1 MELFNII
8 AILLSLSAIFS
19 YINYRYLRLPTTI
32 GVMLISIV
40 MSLFLVTGDALGM
53 GMKDQAKNIVNSIDF
68 DATLLHGMLSF
79 LLFAGALHVKLENLT
94 EQKWII
100 GITATVG
107 VILSTFFIGT
117 AMYFILQAMNLPL
130 TYAYCLVFGAL
141 ISPTDPI
148 AVLAILKEANVPKS
162 VETKI
167 TAESLFNDGIAV
179 VVFLVIAGVASGK
192 EQATFLGITTLFVE
206 EAVGGAIMGFI
217 LGYIAYYMLK
227 SIDNYQTEILISLAL
242 VSGGYSLAM
251 ALHLSGPIAIVV
263 AGLMIGNKGRVLAMS
278 ETTSDHLDGFWEL
291 IDEILNAVLFLLIGL
306 QILALDFSTTYIL
319 EGCIAIPIVLLSRF
333 ITVSIPVM
341 ILKRY
346 REFSPGVIR
355 IMTWGGLR
363 GGISVALALSL
374 PQQNGIT
381 VMTYIVV
388 LFSIIVQ
395 GLTVKK
401 LIVSIQGQQQN

>member
-1 MELFNII
+1 MADNTINTKQDEIIEKFSMLDGDMEMMIGYLMELGDK
-8 AILLSLSAIFS
+8 LPEMPESLK
-19 YINYRYLRLPTTI
+19 TE
-32 GVMLISIV
+32 
-40 MSLFLVTGDALGM
+40 D
-53 GMKDQAKNIVNSIDF
+53 NIVKGCQSKVWLTADEEEGKLYFQADSNTAITKGLVSLLVSI
-68 DATLLHGMLSF
+68 L
-79 LLFAGALHVKLENLT
+79 N
-94 EQKWII
+94 
-100 GITATVG
+100 
-107 VILSTFFIGT
+107 
-117 AMYFILQAMNLPL
+117 
-130 TYAYCLVFGAL
+130 
-141 ISPTDPI
+141 
-148 AVLAILKEANVPKS
+148 
-162 VETKI
+162 
-167 TAESLFNDGIAV
+167 
-179 VVFLVIAGVASGK
+179 SGK
-192 EQATFLGITTLFVE
+192 V
-206 EAVGGAIMGFI
+206 
-217 LGYIAYYMLK
+217 
-227 SIDNYQTEILISLAL
+227 
-242 VSGGYSLAM
+242 
-251 ALHLSGPIAIVV
+251 
-263 AGLMIGNKGRVLAMS
+263 
-278 ETTSDHLDGFWEL
+278 
-291 IDEILNAVLFLLIGL
+291 DEILNAVLFLLIGL